1 MYNIYYTLHAHSLY
15 NCADIWAHL
24 CWTITAALLW
34 EINGGI
40 FAFTRIL
47 CQQFAVMKYMLVLIR
62 SLFAR
67 LDFTFCCDCYNL
79 TTLNNNQRLET
90 RSLFPAWSFSLILC
104 LTYRSRAL
112 LAFGPVWTSELGPE
126 KISTLSLFF
135 ALLVHFTRALLLCIC
150 LTRWMG
156 PYFLFLLTWMLEFL
170 KARWLLCNVIAR
182 SWNIFENTSSPL
194 QSAKLPVL

>member
-24 CWTITAALLW
+24 WWTITAALLW

-90 RSLFPAWSFSLILC
+90 RSLFPAWSFSLNFVLHIVLVRC
-104 LTYRSRAL
+104 WPLDQSGQVNWVLRKFL
-112 LAFGPVWTSELGPE
+112 HLAFSLRYWCISQGLCCFVFVLLDEWVLIFYFSWLG
-126 KISTLSLFF
+126 
-135 ALLVHFTRALLLCIC
+135 C
-150 LTRWMG
+150 
-156 PYFLFLLTWMLEFL
+156 
-170 KARWLLCNVIAR
+170 
-182 SWNIFENTSSPL
+182 
-194 QSAKLPVL
+194 